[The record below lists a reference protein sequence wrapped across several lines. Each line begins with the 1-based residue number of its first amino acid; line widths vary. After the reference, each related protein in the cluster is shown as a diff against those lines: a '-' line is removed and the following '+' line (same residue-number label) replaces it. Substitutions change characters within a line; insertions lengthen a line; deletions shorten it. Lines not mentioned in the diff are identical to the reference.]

1 MVVNRM
7 KKKILFPFLVLFWAF
22 QGAASDACLNY
33 WMKPAEVTTQFNYN
47 YFVSQKANYIKEIES
62 GKIESEFKSP
72 EEKIAFIEALAAVHM
87 NKTGAAWSLPE
98 SVKLQNKMINYVEKL
113 DVKKITMYQVNKFL
127 AFAFRERLALFYP
140 VRQWGKKPLSEIT
153 DEQVVARVEQESLN
167 SGVLQALV
175 NLGFIGDPVGFKRF
189 MTFVNRNEAKFELG
203 LSAAINSALFAAQ
216 GITWMTPVALKL
228 PQMNFFRINKKF
240 STSPYTSLYQREV
253 PVDQKTTLKEMYLNG
268 TLKARREDGT
278 RQLPPSAYW
287 TQYYSVVNAIQLP
300 LFFAALWGS
309 IGLNMYDNYGGP
321 NHNGVVDVVTIEIV
335 KTKDQTMKVLSVIL
349 PSKPGDSNETH

>member
-1 MVVNRM
+1 M
-7 KKKILFPFLVLFWAF
+7 KEKFLLSFLMLFWNF
-22 QGAASDACLNY
+22 TVDAAGGEACLNY
-33 WMKPAEVTTQFNYN
+33 WMKPAEITVHFNYS
-47 YFVSQKANYIKEIES
+47 YFVKQRADYIKEIES
-62 GKIESEFKSP
+62 GKIESDFKTP
-72 EEKIAFIEALAAVHM
+72 EDKIAFVEALLAVHQ
-87 NKTGAAWSLPE
+87 NKRGAAWSLPE
-98 SVKLQNKMINYVEKL
+98 STKLQEKMIKYVKNL

-140 VRQWGKKPLSEIT
+140 IRQWGKKPLSEIT
-153 DEQVVARVEQESLN
+153 DEQVVARIEQESLN
-167 SGVLQALV
+167 NGILQALV

-203 LSAAINSALFAAQ
+203 LSAAINSALFAVQ

-253 PVDQKTTLKEMYLNG
+253 PVEQKTTLKEMYLNG

>member
-1 MVVNRM
+1 MVANRM
-7 KKKILFPFLVLFWAF
+7 NKKTLLSIVVILWAF
-22 QGAASDACLNY
+22 QSTASEACLNY
-33 WMKPAEVTTQFNYN
+33 WMKPVELTTRFNYS
-47 YFVSQKANYIKEIES
+47 YFVKQKADYIKEIES

-72 EEKIAFIEALAAVHM
+72 EDKIAFIEALAVVYM
-87 NKTGAAWSLPE
+87 NKRGAAWTLPE
-98 SVKLQNKMINYVEKL
+98 SIKLQDKMIKYVEML
-113 DVKKITMYQVNKFL
+113 DIKKITMYQVNKFL

-140 VRQWGKKPLSEIT
+140 VRQWGKKPLSEVT
-153 DEQVVARVEQESLN
+153 DEQVVARIEQESLN
-167 SGVLQALV
+167 SGVLRALV

-189 MTFVNRNEAKFELG
+189 MTFVNRNEAKFELS

-228 PQMNFFRINKKF
+228 PQMNLFRIDKKF
-240 STSPYTSLYQREV
+240 STSPYTSLFQREV
-253 PVDQKTTLKEMYLNG
+253 PDEQKTTLKEMYLNG
-268 TLKARREDGT
+268 TLKARREDGS

-309 IGLNMYDNYGGP
+309 IGLNMYDNLGGP

-335 KTKDQTMKVLSVIL
+335 KTRDQTVKVFKMIL